1 MISVVFHLDS
11 TAWHLSPVAGFLPS
25 VWPAEGGSNLPGLP
39 ACGQLQASL
48 YPLCHAPTLS
58 GALMQEA
65 SLSMLPQRLLSPWL
79 SPDYSVLEGSIC
91 AQSGVHRTTG
101 MLAHAE
107 VNDPKGG
114 AEPNRTRISSYLFFH
129 CGRK

>member
-1 MISVVFHLDS
+1 MCGLLKAVLISQVSL
-11 TAWHLSPVAGFLPS
+11 LAGS
-25 VWPAEGGSNLPGLP
+25 
-39 ACGQLQASL
+39 CRRL

-58 GALMQEA
+58 GAPVQEA
-65 SLSMLPQRLLSPWL
+65 SLSTLPQRLLSPWL

-129 CGRK
+129 CGRE